1 MNPQKILLNV
11 ERLTINITQPPRG
24 AELSAVLSS
33 VAEGVQVPSE
43 YRDLGGGDRIPQAQ
57 ALREVAEL
65 GTGWRLETPH
75 ELFGLVDY
83 GHKNKHG
90 AYTRDESLKEG
101 PYWTSQ
107 ETPWFEGGRVVVGFY
122 GGYVYDHDADGRAF
136 ARAVR
141 VVGQ

>member
-1 MNPQKILLNV
+1 MKHQVLLNV

-24 AELSAVLSS
+24 EEFSAVLGS
-33 VAEGVQVPSE
+33 VVEGAQVPSE
-43 YRDLGGGDRIPQAQ
+43 YRELGGGERITQAQ

-65 GTGWRLETPH
+65 GAGWRLETPH
-75 ELFGLVDY
+75 ELFALVDY

-90 AYTRDESLKEG
+90 AYTRDESLKDG
-101 PYWTSQ
+101 PYWTNQ
-107 ETPWFEGGRVVVGFY
+107 ETPWFAGGRVVVGFAY
-122 GGYVYDHDADGRAF
+122 GVVDYSVAHYRAF